1 MYQSILSGAYRGMD
15 SYLISVEVDV
25 SDGLPCMEMIGYL
38 ASQVKESRERVR
50 VGIKNSGY
58 KIPPRRITI
67 SLSPSDIRKEGNG
80 FDLAVALGILCAA
93 GQAVKASS
101 DVIVLG
107 ELGLDGTVKHVSGA
121 LPILLKAVEEGVKYC
136 ILPKENALEAEIVK
150 GLAVLPVSSLR
161 EAAACL
167 RTLDGPDAVQ
177 RKERTICVETKML
190 PRPHYDVD
198 FSQVAGQEQARRAA
212 EIAAAGMH
220 NLLLF
225 GPPGSGKSMI
235 AERIRTILPPMCY
248 EECMEVTKIKSVL
261 GEMKGKKT
269 IVMER
274 PYETAHSLIT
284 PQGLIGGG
292 NIPTP
297 GLVTRAHNGVLFLD
311 ELPEFGRAKLDL
323 LRQPLEE
330 KKIRVVRK
338 QYACEYKA
346 DFMLVAAMNPCPCGY
361 FPDRSKCN
369 CKAAEI
375 AAYMKRVSGPLLD
388 RIDISV
394 EVGSVAWEQLQR
406 EEKSESSEK
415 IRARVQTAYQIQMD
429 RQSKLN
435 SDLTSEEA
443 ERVCVMEME
452 TKQMLRFA
460 FEGKRKSVRGYERVR
475 KVARTIADLEQA
487 EMIEAHH
494 MAQAIVLNGGME
506 AFVQRKE
513 GSCE

>member
-1 MYQSILSGAYRGMD
+1 MYQSILSGAYRGID

-58 KIPPRRITI
+58 KIPPKRITI

-93 GQAVKASS
+93 GELRKPPS
-101 DVIVLG
+101 DVMVLG
-107 ELGLDGTVKHVSGA
+107 ELGLDGTVKHISGV

-136 ILPKENALEAEIVK
+136 ILPKENVSEAEIVK
-150 GLAVLPVSSLR
+150 GLSIWPAASLR
-161 EAAACL
+161 EAVVCL
-167 RTLDGPDAVQ
+167 QKICEADGAQGSGEEIQAEKVMA
-177 RKERTICVETKML
+177 EL
-190 PRPHYDVD
+190 PHYSVD

-235 AERIRTILPPMCY
+235 AERIRTILPPMSY
-248 EECMEVTKIKSVL
+248 EECVEVTKIKSVL

-269 IVMER
+269 LVTER
-274 PYETAHSLIT
+274 PYETAHPLIT

-292 NIPTP
+292 NVPAP

-311 ELPEFGRAKLDL
+311 ELPEFGRTKLDL

-330 KKIRVVRK
+330 KKVRVIRK
-338 QYACEYKA
+338 HYACEYNA

-361 FPDRSKCN
+361 FPDRGRCN
-369 CKAAEI
+369 CKTAEI

-394 EVGSVAWEQLQR
+394 EVGNVAWEHLQR
-406 EEKSESSEK
+406 KEKIESSAQ
-415 IRARVQTAYQIQMD
+415 IRARVEAAYHIQIQ
-429 RQSKLN
+429 RQGKLN

-443 ERVCVMEME
+443 GGVCIMSTEA
-452 TKQMLRFA
+452 KQMLCYA
-460 FEGKRKSVRGYERVR
+460 FNENKKSVRGYERVR
-475 KVARTIADLEQA
+475 KVARTIADLAQA
-487 EMIEAHH
+487 ETIAPQH

-513 GSCE
+513 GMFE